1 MPDTDSADEAEH
13 ILTLPSPPLHTTHQ
27 LAEGDRLSLLLPE
40 HSSIYRRNQQAVPEA
55 PNIFQGRLALCLA
68 RAQRQLVSSAE
79 VHVLLPYMHPET
91 PHDISCPPGNTC
103 DRMAPLEMWEVVEE
117 GYSQPSPTSYLSCT
131 LLLAPRLETG
141 HISYIR
147 SFIGVLP
154 LTPPSAGS
162 LLTGP
167 GVTYSGFLN

>member
-79 VHVLLPYMHPET
+79 
-91 PHDISCPPGNTC
+91 
-103 DRMAPLEMWEVVEE
+103 